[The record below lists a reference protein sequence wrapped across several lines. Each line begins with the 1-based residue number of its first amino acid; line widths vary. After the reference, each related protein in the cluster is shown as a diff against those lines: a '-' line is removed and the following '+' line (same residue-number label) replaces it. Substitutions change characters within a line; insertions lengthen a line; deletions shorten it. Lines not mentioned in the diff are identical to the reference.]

1 MNYRQMRGQY
11 YCVLLIAVILVVSHV
26 HAQGQVENSPPP
38 RYLST
43 QKKITFAIQPFQWFN
58 YCWRSDF
65 EIRLGNGPGWL
76 QFSPTIYY
84 YEEDTPNHFYNGKD
98 YDCNYIFHIDIREPF
113 SKLKGGGLD
122 VNYKRFLNARRSFYM
137 ASGLSYT
144 YFDIAYYGAEGRWRD
159 YIEDGLPYH
168 EYNVTVGHHNQYIN
182 RMSINHYF
190 GYQPATRSAFL
201 FDMFWG
207 LSYRHC
213 FSDKDKPAFDRSSL
227 SYGFSGVAFMMGIRL
242 GFGIK

>member
-1 MNYRQMRGQY
+1 MRKNLY
-11 YCVLLIAVILVVSHV
+11 LFVFAICSFAL
-26 HAQGQVENSPPP
+26 HAQAEYTPPP

-43 QKKITFAIQPFQWFN
+43 QKKITFAIQPFQWAN
-58 YCWRSDF
+58 NCWRSDF

-76 QFSPTIYY
+76 QFGPTIYY
-84 YEEDTPNHFYNGKD
+84 ANHEKEKPDHFYDEKYSYNHS
-98 YDCNYIFHIDIREPF
+98 YVFREPY

-122 VNYKRFLNARRSFYM
+122 VNYKRFLDPNRSFYT

-144 YFDIAYYGAEGRWRD
+144 YFDITYNGAHGRWID
-159 YIEDGLPYH
+159 YMEDGLPYH
-168 EYNVTVGHHNQYIN
+168 EYRYTVGYHNQYIN

-190 GYQPATRSAFL
+190 GFQVPTRSAFL

-207 LSYRHC
+207 LSYRFC
-213 FSDKDKPAFDRSSL
+213 FMDKDKPSFDRSVF
-227 SYGFSGVAFMMGIRL
+227 SYGYSGPAFMMGIRL